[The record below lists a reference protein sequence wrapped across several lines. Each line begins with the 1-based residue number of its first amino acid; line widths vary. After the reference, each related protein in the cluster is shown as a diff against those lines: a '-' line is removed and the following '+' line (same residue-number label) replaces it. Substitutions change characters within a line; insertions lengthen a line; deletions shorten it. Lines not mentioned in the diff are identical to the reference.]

1 MRNWKEN
8 CCLTLTEGTVAR
20 TDWSPCLSGVLL
32 SSVKRAEH
40 IHLHLLQK
48 KSYSSALT
56 FGSGPKVDEVWA
68 SHFPLVYTGK
78 NTFDWWEKDDR
89 RECRGVITFVE
100 LCSSKVMYL
109 DLGFQAFVCWDL
121 LHDWLNVFRGF
132 LAFLWQIR
140 YWPFPEAGHSSH
152 LANPVLLWSLPL
164 VGFAIKNLQT
174 IFKLRPRK
182 KSRKQEYWKRQETNL
197 AKEYIK

>member
-1 MRNWKEN
+1 MRSWREE

-20 TDWSPCLSGVLL
+20 ADWSPCLSGVLL

-40 IHLHLLQK
+40 IHLHLLQE

-68 SHFPLVYTGK
+68 SHFPLVYTEK

-89 RECRGVITFVE
+89 RECRGEITFVE

-109 DLGFQAFVCWDL
+109 ELGFQAVGISYMTAWMCFE
-121 LHDWLNVFRGF
+121 
-132 LAFLWQIR
+132 AFWPSCDKSGIGHSLRQDIHHIWQI
-140 YWPFPEAGHSSH
+140 
-152 LANPVLLWSLPL
+152 LCSLISPSGRL
-164 VGFAIKNLQT
+164 CN
-174 IFKLRPRK
+174 
-182 KSRKQEYWKRQETNL
+182 
-197 AKEYIK
+197 